1 MRGVVNFGKPTLL
14 AILLAAPIGNTTILL
29 LFSLSLETL
38 LALLLFRER
47 GRRLGTAAVPSEAP
61 VTLLCRTVPHLRS
74 RRPTPIQVGVASSR
88 WRTTVGEPI
97 RERRHPD
104 HPPHQDQTRP
114 LHDMAQRGDRQRDEQ
129 KPQHPQPDL
138 MDRLGER
145 ARL

>member
-47 GRRLGTAAVPSEAP
+47 GRRLGTAAMPSEAP

-74 RRPTPIQVGVASSR
+74 RRAASTQLPVASSR
-88 WRTTVGEPI
+88 WRTTVGEATSYP
-97 RERRHPD
+97 RGNRAASEPAERHVS
-104 HPPHQDQTRP
+104 
-114 LHDMAQRGDRQRDEQ
+114 LAG
-129 KPQHPQPDL
+129 L
-138 MDRLGER
+138 
-145 ARL
+145 